1 MNGCEGRLGA
11 SFRCVLFRTREDRHH
26 RDQVIASLGGSDS
39 SVRYGV
45 NRGGR
50 S

>member
-1 MNGCEGRLGA
+1 MNGCEGRLGG
-11 SFRCVLFRTREDRHH
+11 SLRCVLFRTREDRHH
-26 RDQVIASLGGSDS
+26 RHQVIASRGGRDS